1 MLPPLQLLQAVTIP
15 RNCILIYRWSFS
27 PDSCSLSTKYSFF
40 FRNVTSE
47 PSSTQRLVL
56 GVFVQIGGHVLMMRR
71 LVILVAAMRLFYA
84 PADVVA
90 QYSRALGLFGLPHML
105 SMFGYGDG

>member
-1 MLPPLQLLQAVTIP
+1 
-15 RNCILIYRWSFS
+15 
-27 PDSCSLSTKYSFF
+27 
-40 FRNVTSE
+40 
-47 PSSTQRLVL
+47 
-56 GVFVQIGGHVLMMRR
+56 MMRR

-105 SMFGYGDG
+105 SMFGYRDG